1 MHSICRLR
9 IVVPYGT
16 CVVMI
21 SQFQIPSSLSNICL
35 IAGTTF
41 NVVNTPT
48 TLKVFIC
55 LSSHILFEVNYILHW
70 LRDVIFRFVS

>member
-1 MHSICRLR
+1 MQSICRLR
-9 IVVPYGT
+9 TVVPYET

-21 SQFQIPSSLSNICL
+21 SQFQISSSLSNICL

-48 TLKVFIC
+48 TLKVFVF
-55 LSSHILFEVNYILHW
+55 LL
-70 LRDVIFRFVS
+70 IFCSK